1 MNAQT
6 TQTINSKLKLTN
18 VPVGTSNDS
27 ILVRGADKIVKKLPK
42 SALFATV
49 PTPNIQQ
56 VTSAGNIT
64 SNSISFTDNQS
75 RTSNINSGQLVVFDA
90 SNNTSGIYKNDGLAF
105 NKTTGTYNLQP
116 EANGTAGNYTI
127 NIPSANGTLALK
139 ENTVGDFIN
148 DGATTMAPS
157 QNAVFDALAN
167 KVSKTGNESI
177 AGEKNFTNVAY
188 FSSPS
193 GSQHSNITLM
203 ADPFGFGFA
212 ASHDYPI
219 IGNKNNNFSFASGK
233 PSAMSYAAS
242 LDAKGLTANR
252 SYAFPN
258 QSGTVALSDNTVNLS
273 GNQTIGGIK
282 TFTGGIYSNN
292 QINSPNGYKFY
303 DYANDKELEF
313 IGYDGGF
320 RFLYGGLPALSFSS
334 NEGFGLNNASGQQ
347 FFLNTS
353 NVTTNKEQKFINSNG
368 SIPVIRLTAPTSSI
382 DTGVV
387 GEMYVD
393 NNFLYY
399 CYSPDRWR
407 RVATDS
413 NWNIDE

>member
-1 MNAQT
+1 MPKT
-6 TQTINSKLKLTN
+6 PYTN
-18 VPVGTSNDS
+18 
-27 ILVRGADKIVKKLPK
+27 
-42 SALFATV
+42 
-49 PTPNIQQ
+49 
-56 VTSAGNIT
+56 
-64 SNSISFTDNQS
+64 
-75 RTSNINSGQLVVFDA
+75 
-90 SNNTSGIYKNDGLAF
+90 
-105 NKTTGTYNLQP
+105 
-116 EANGTAGNYTI
+116 GNYSYYL
-127 NIPSANGTLALK
+127 PSQSGTVALS
-139 ENTVGDFIN
+139 EFTVGDFIN
-148 DGATTMAPS
+148 DGATAIAPS
-157 QNAVFDALAN
+157 QNAVFDALTN
-167 KVSKTGNESI
+167 KVSKTGSETI
-177 AGEKNFTNVAY
+177 AGEKNFTNAAY

-193 GSQHSNITLM
+193 GSMHNNITLM

-219 IGNKNNNFSFASGK
+219 IGSKNNDFSFASGK

-258 QSGTVALSDNTVNLS
+258 QS
-273 GNQTIGGIK
+273 
-282 TFTGGIYSNN
+282 
-292 QINSPNGYKFY
+292 
-303 DYANDKELEF
+303 
-313 IGYDGGF
+313 
-320 RFLYGGLPALSFSS
+320 
-334 NEGFGLNNASGQQ
+334 
-347 FFLNTS
+347 
-353 NVTTNKEQKFINSNG
+353 G